1 MKLEEVIE
9 RLKDDVK
16 YADLRDIVDDD
27 CTICFIEDIETVL
40 QHIEHLEKEN
50 EELKNIDLTTVYIK
64 GVCDEKE
71 RWRNK
76 IREKIDN
83 QIKKIEKLLD
93 EMTDKSIGAINVSYL
108 NKKEREE
115 VINKRNCLLVQKA
128 TLIQVKE
135 YLLKEE

>member
-1 MKLEEVIE
+1 MKKREE
-9 RLKDDVK
+9 L
-16 YADLRDIVDDD
+16 
-27 CTICFIEDIETVL
+27 
-40 QHIEHLEKEN
+40 EHLQKEN
-50 EELKNIDLTTVYIK
+50 EELKNIDLTTVYLK
-64 GVCDEKE
+64 GVADEKE

-83 QIKKIEKLLD
+83 QIEKIEKLLD